1 MEILLGRSVE
11 IFLFPFSSGWFW
23 LIDIEN
29 INLEELAI
37 ARSVL
42 NEEDLKKS
50 SRLKFE
56 KDRNR
61 SVVIHALLK
70 IYIAKILDASV
81 KSIKFLHNR
90 FGKPC
95 LPDSLLYFNL
105 SHSNNYAF
113 IGIHPSKD
121 IGVDIE
127 KIDDKNAL
135 ETFDNF
141 LYPNEKEWLSAHSH
155 PKEGFYTL
163 WCAKEAYLK
172 ALGSGFS
179 THPLP
184 MLKPAS
190 THPQKNHPIEKI
202 EHFFTPSEEFVIS
215 DHKYEA
221 YVYDKVIND
230 YKLAVCII

>member
-11 IFLFPFSSGWFW
+11 IFLFPFSGGWFW
-23 LIDIEN
+23 LANLEN

-61 SVVIHALLK
+61 SILIHALLK

-105 SHSNNYAF
+105 SHSKNYAF
-113 IGIHPSKD
+113 IGIWT
-121 IGVDIE
+121 
-127 KIDDKNAL
+127 L
-135 ETFDNF
+135 YNF
-141 LYPNEKEWLSAHSH
+141 ITSSLTLVSH
-155 PKEGFYTL
+155 E
-163 WCAKEAYLK
+163 
-172 ALGSGFS
+172 
-179 THPLP
+179 
-184 MLKPAS
+184 
-190 THPQKNHPIEKI
+190 I
-202 EHFFTPSEEFVIS
+202 V
-215 DHKYEA
+215 
-221 YVYDKVIND
+221 
-230 YKLAVCII
+230 